1 MAGTKNLFNADPLE
15 VVLEALELANG
26 IALQREYLTLD
37 AVALNATETQVTLT
51 PRLVGGYSPYVDPIS
66 FPINKLNLSPRIPKD
81 MCYSGEWPATTAA
94 FATFMLASYGL
105 MIRSGEWEIQH
116 GLNVYPLDGSILVN
130 PNITSNRI
138 LQLRPTWRHPLFTT
152 TMVFPITVTE
162 PDFVFTPVSLSLVG
176 DTEGVVGEPAQ
187 MMFVGSG
194 GVEPYTFT
202 VEGQTPVPLND
213 EGNGLAGNYYTT
225 GVFDYTV
232 EMMDALGQVTQAHA
246 QTDVALQ
253 LFTVTQGA
261 PDGVANQ
268 PVYHDYELDGGLQ
281 PYLLMSTKDMPM
293 GTTLDSVGRLRG
305 WADVG
310 VHTFSANF
318 LDSLGL
324 RFRLQDT
331 FGIAPRDEATIK
343 QDLRDTLVDWLDLGG
358 GYAPGRQLKS
368 YPAASNWIAV
378 DLDYEN
384 VVGARAASLKINSG
398 YLVKTGPQ
406 VPMTN
411 IAVCMRVVKGYVSMG
426 GTLFSTLDGD
436 SGFEIRVSDLTD
448 YQLRVIVMI
457 DGVPYSFI
465 TPSEVEVLTDE
476 LAMIS
481 VQAAEGVLSVHRN
494 LDLIAWIPIPT
505 TPTTVLGNAPF
516 TIGRQSNFTQ
526 GYQWNGTIVRVCIFN
541 QRVWADQ
548 LEWLI
553 NNDQGRNI
561 RDLIDDDSDEIQYHS
576 VMAPAIVGLPYYD
589 TIEVTGPELEY
600 PILLCDGRL
609 PDGLSMTPI
618 SSKIWAISG
627 TPTLAGQF
635 QSRWA
640 GQAASQAKAV
650 TITIDVDNP

>member
-26 IALQREYLTLD
+26 ISLQREYVTLQ
-37 AVALNATETQVTLT
+37 AVALNATQTQVTLT
-51 PRLVGGYSPYVDPIS
+51 PRLVGGYSPYVDPVS
-66 FPINKLNLSPRIPKD
+66 FPINKLNLSARLPKD
-81 MCYSGEWPATTAA
+81 MCYSGEWPASTAA

-105 MIRSGEWEIQH
+105 MIKTDEWEILH
-116 GLNVYPLDGSILVN
+116 GSNVYPLNGSILVN
-130 PNITSNRI
+130 PNITSNRV
-138 LQLRPTWRHPLFTT
+138 LRLRPSWQHPLFTQD
-152 TMVFPITVTE
+152 MVFQITVTE

-176 DTEGVVGEPAQ
+176 DSEGIVGQPAA
-187 MMFVGSG
+187 MSFVGSG

-202 VEGQTPVPLND
+202 VTGQTPVPLNS
-213 EGNGLAGNYYTT
+213 EGDGLTGNYYAT

-232 EMMDALGQVTQAHA
+232 EMMDSLGQSTQAST

-253 LFTVTQGA
+253 MFTVTQGA
-261 PDGVANQ
+261 PDGVVNQ
-268 PVYHDYELDGGLQ
+268 PISHDYELDGGLQ
-281 PYLLMSTKDMPM
+281 PYLLLSTKDLPM
-293 GTTLDSVGRLRG
+293 GMTLDSVGRLRG

-310 VHTFSANF
+310 VHTYSANF

-331 FGIAPRDEATIK
+331 FGVAPRDEATVK

-358 GYAPGRQLKS
+358 GYLPGRELKS
-368 YPAASNWIAV
+368 YPAASNWEPV
-378 DLDYEN
+378 GLEYEN
-384 VVGARAASLKINSG
+384 VIGARAASLQINAG
-398 YLVKTGPQ
+398 YLVKTGAQ
-406 VPMTN
+406 VPMSN
-411 IAVCMRVVKGYVSMG
+411 IAVCMRVTKGYGSMG
-426 GTLFSTLDGD
+426 GVLFSTLDGD
-436 SGFEIRVSDLTD
+436 SGFEVRVSDLTD

-457 DGVPYSFI
+457 GGVPYSFI

-476 LAMIS
+476 LAMIT
-481 VQAAEGVLSVHRN
+481 VQAAEGILSVHR
-494 LDLIAWIPIPT
+494 DLELIGWMPIPNNPLT
-505 TPTTVLGNAPF
+505 ILGDAPF
-516 TIGRQSNFTQ
+516 TIGRQSSFTQ
-526 GYQWNGTIVRVCIFN
+526 GYQWNGSIVRACIFN

-553 NNDQGRNI
+553 NDNQGRNI
-561 RDLIDDDSDEIQYHS
+561 RDLIDDDSDEIQYHA

-609 PDGLSMTPI
+609 PDGLTMTPV

-640 GQAASQAKAV
+640 GQAVSQAKAV
-650 TITIDVDNP
+650 TITIEVDNP